1 MSITSVV
8 IVGLG
13 SVGIDVGRALCRRDD
28 CVVLGALDIQSAL
41 HGRDVGDVLG
51 AGGSQGEVVGS
62 IDALPKADVA
72 FVATTSFVE
81 PIEPLITD
89 LLSHGY
95 NVVSICEE
103 LGYPAHAHPELSDR
117 IDRVASANDRSVVGT
132 GCNPGMLMDTLPLLL
147 SSLTQ
152 RVESVHIER
161 ATQMVHYGH
170 ILGKFGIGL
179 TEQEFVQ
186 AQGEGRVIGHVGF
199 TESIAALA
207 SGLGWELDSIEVDSP
222 APAFLADT
230 ERTGANIIVA
240 TGTVA
245 AVRHAARGI
254 LNGEPVIE
262 VAVHFGFFEAGDPV
276 VPGDRWLIEGEE
288 QTLEFLAPRGL
299 DSLQSTVAVA
309 SNAITAIVDAMPGL
323 RTMADLPVTA
333 VASKGSNRQNQ
344 PTTVR

>member
-1 MSITSVV
+1 MRTTSVV
-8 IVGLG
+8 LVGLG
-13 SVGIDVGRALCRRDD
+13 SVGVDVGRTLCRRDD
-28 CVVLGALDIQSAL
+28 CVVVGALDIQPAL
-41 HGRDVGDVLG
+41 QGRDVGAVLG
-51 AGGSQGEVVGS
+51 VGGSRGVVVDS
-62 IDALPKADVA
+62 IDALPRADVA

-103 LGYPAHAHPELSDR
+103 LGYPAHAHPEFSA
-117 IDRVASANDRSVVGT
+117 RVDNVARANGRSVLGT

-152 RVESVHIER
+152 RVDSVQIER

-179 TEQEFVQ
+179 TEPAFVQ

-207 SGLGWELDSIEVDSP
+207 SGLGWELDTIEVDNP
-222 APAFLADT
+222 APAFLTDT
-230 ERTGANIIVA
+230 ERIGDNIIVA
-240 TGTVA
+240 SGTIA

-254 LNGEPVIE
+254 RDGEPVIE
-262 VAVHFGFFEAGDPV
+262 VAVHFGFFEDGDPV

-323 RTMADLPVTA
+323 RTMADLPVAA
-333 VASKGSNRQNQ
+333 VASKGGHRIQA
-344 PTTVR
+344 TTVV